1 MLLTGG
7 VFSLETCAQLFHH
20 DTAWPTL
27 THFFPRV
34 FRVQVDYSATP
45 EELQAHFQACGTIN
59 RITILCDKF
68 TGHPKGS
75 VRRSC
80 CLQRSVVSDVDF
92 SRFAYVEFAESEF
105 VDAAMALDN
114 SLFRGRLIKVRVCSS
129 DRIVY
134 PEPCVIR
141 LRRNGQTSP
150 GSIEVVVVV
159 ATGVDTEVVIV
170 VEGEVISHTVLVEG
184 AFWSNFSVR
193 FTGLITRL

>member
-1 MLLTGG
+1 M
-7 VFSLETCAQLFHH
+7 ETCAQLFHH
-20 DTAWPTL
+20 DMARQTL
-27 THFFPRV
+27 TPFFPRV

-75 VRRSC
+75 VRGSHS
-80 CLQRSVVSDVDF
+80 QRSVLLDVDF

-134 PEPCVIR
+134 SEPCVIR
-141 LRRNGQTSP
+141 LRRNEQMSP

-159 ATGVDTEVVIV
+159 ATGVGTEVVIV
-170 VEGEVISHTVLVEG
+170 VEVEVISHTVLVEG
-184 AFWSNFSVR
+184 AFWINRLVR